1 LSHEH
6 SIDLAGGT
14 LKGNAQ
20 SRRRPASATDRHLG
34 WFAVADGIGQH
45 PGQDVASKKALEIV
59 RGCFYTPGPTWRDGV
74 LVNPERM
81 RIHLFTSLMFANLVL
96 REETG
101 DQTLGPHPATTFLGV
116 VVRPGK
122 LWVSHIGDGR
132 CYRFRG
138 GRLERLTTDHSVRED
153 PPGRERLPR
162 GEAERVAGD
171 DLTRALGLHSA
182 AVSDVHD
189 TDAEAGD
196 IVILTTRGL
205 TEVIDD
211 ATLGKVF
218 SVEQDIE
225 TATAKLLDCARK
237 RGGANSAEAL
247 VVRC

>member
-1 LSHEH
+1 MSQGIEV
-6 SIDLAGGT
+6 AGGT

-20 SRRRPASATDRHLG
+20 SRRRAASATDRHLG
-34 WFAVADGIGQH
+34 WFAVADGMGQH

-59 RGCFYTPGPTWRDGV
+59 RGCFYTPGRTWRNGV

-81 RIHLFTSLMFANLVL
+81 RAHLFSSLMFANLML

-101 DQTLGPHPATTFLGV
+101 DQTLDPCPATTFLGI
-116 VVRPGK
+116 VVRAGK

-138 GRLERLTTDHSVRED
+138 GRLERLTTDHSVRD
-153 PPGRERLPR
+153 DAHGRERLPA
-162 GEAERVAGD
+162 GVAERMASD
-171 DLTRALGLHSA
+171 DLTRALGLHA
-182 AVSDVHD
+182 AAMSDVHD
-189 TDAEAGD
+189 TDAEAGN

-211 ATLGKVF
+211 ATLGNVF
-218 SVEQDIE
+218 SVDQDIE

-247 VVRC
+247 VVRY